1 MQHKPK
7 IYFHS
12 EKMKKPRKPV
22 VLITLQLFGY
32 CLHDTVLDFHTIVL
46 LLLGLLVL
54 LLVRLVLSVK
64 VVSVLLNS
72 DRDLSREK

>member
-22 VLITLQLFGY
+22 VLVTLQLFGY

-46 LLLGLLVL
+46 LLLVL